1 MKGLELRT
9 SLFEF
14 DASQLGNAYRVVVGP
29 HYLDAWQALQGLARK
44 PHPGLPSIGLEE
56 MLATLSGGPVKVN
69 LFPQQD
75 GGVSA
80 ILMLK
85 PLPIDTI
92 NEALHLWSKDVM
104 QTWKQELVEFE
115 GKLVVKDLVP
125 LDTVGLVT
133 PGDVSSLAYIVIPWL
148 VGQALIR
155 NPMQATKPIKL
166 YQGAEGSLLAWDDP
180 VVSESDVRY
189 ASALHIIEPDLVLLH
204 GRPQPYLQL
213 RVKLSRV
220 MPNLVGKKKNAW
232 VKTGDLIV
240 KAKIKTRP
248 IADGWKTTY
257 EHPIEKLLAFMGVP
271 AFPPMVDGDIPVDSA
286 IRPIYAI
293 QPSNPLIGSGAGPLF
308 LDQACFHLLASL
320 PGTRPLL
327 ARKAVGRLAEEKATL
342 HAQTANLDV
351 MVLAAHADVMLRL
364 HTAASNLARDTKFF
378 QKVAPPLINLV
389 RLDVTDA
396 QRMLEGKHDPHTLS
410 EWLLTQVVPAAGQH
424 LNSGVKVMI
433 VETSAIAA
441 ARDGDLDPK
450 HVIRRVLAKH
460 GIATQFIMHIDPDAE
475 VKKRK
480 PTDEER
486 DFKAIN
492 SVIEAIRLSGHL
504 PAALPRVKLV
514 PKGTTV
520 LSILLDRIQEKG
532 PAKFLPI
539 ITRMSLGGHEP
550 EIFWFDS
557 GLDTNARWMGY
568 TEGLTAIHA
577 TTTLVTFPQVS
588 ALINQCFLDCKINT
602 TDMLIVCL
610 DVYLRTFYGAL
621 KDSPGQG
628 LPPIPPGAAIVR
640 IRANE
645 QVAQMTGNHTLFPRN
660 ARFVGPKIG
669 IFQSS
674 ESACVFFFVSPSKQ
688 FGSIRSLRDNT
699 RYDVSGRN
707 LKDPWQQL
715 GVTEI
720 VVMAPGDFSNPT
732 VVAEQVALLCRN
744 APLWDGHLR
753 LPGPMHLGMKVAVDH
768 PILEMRRKTEANRS
782 DG

>member
-14 DASQLGNAYRVVVGP
+14 DAGQLGNAYRAVIGP

-44 PHPGLPSIGLEE
+44 PHPGLPSVGLEE

-69 LFPQQD
+69 MFPQQD

-80 ILMLK
+80 ILMLR
-85 PLPIDTI
+85 PLPIDTL
-92 NEALHLWSKDVM
+92 NDALNLWSKDVM
-104 QTWKQELVEFE
+104 QAWKQELAEFE
-115 GKLVVKDLVP
+115 GKLVVTDLVP
-125 LDTVGLVT
+125 LDTVGLVA

-148 VGQALIR
+148 VGQALTR
-155 NPMQATKPIKL
+155 TPMQATKPIKL
-166 YQGAEGSLLAWDDP
+166 YQGADGSVLAWDDP
-180 VVSESDVRY
+180 VISESDVRY
-189 ASALHIIEPDLVLLH
+189 ASALHIIEPDLVLLN

-213 RVKLSRV
+213 RVRLSRV

-240 KAKIKTRP
+240 RAKIKTRP
-248 IADGWKTTY
+248 AGDGWKTTY

-271 AFPPMVDGDIPVDSA
+271 AFPPMVEGDIPVDSDV
-286 IRPIYAI
+286 RPIYAI

-320 PGTRPLL
+320 PGTKPLL
-327 ARKAVGRLAEEKATL
+327 ARKAVGRLAEEKATVS
-342 HAQTANLDV
+342 ADTVNLNV

-364 HTAASNLARDTKFF
+364 HTAASSLARDTKFF

-396 QRMLEGKHDPHTLS
+396 QRMLEGKHDPNTLS
-410 EWLLTQVVPAAGQH
+410 EWLQNQVVPAAKQH
-424 LNSGVKVMI
+424 AQGGVKVMI
-433 VETSAIAA
+433 VETSALAA
-441 ARDGDLDPK
+441 SRDGDLDPK

-475 VKKRK
+475 SKKRK

-492 SVIEAIRLSGHL
+492 SVIEAIRLSGYL
-504 PAALPRVKLV
+504 PAPLPKVKSV
-514 PKGTTV
+514 PIGTTV
-520 LSILLDRIQEKG
+520 LAILLDRIQEKG

-550 EIFWFDS
+550 EVFWFDS
-557 GLDTNARWMGY
+557 SVDGSGRWMGY
-568 TEGLTAIHA
+568 SEGLAAIHA
-577 TTTLVTFPQVS
+577 TPTLLAFPHVTTLVS
-588 ALINQCFLDCKINT
+588 QCFLDCKINPK
-602 TDMLIVCL
+602 DSLIVCL
-610 DVYLRTFYGAL
+610 DVYLRTFYGGL

-628 LPPIPPGAAIVR
+628 MPPIPPRAAVVR
-640 IRANE
+640 IRADE
-645 QVAQMTGNHTLFPRN
+645 QVAQMTGNHSLFPHTP
-660 ARFVGPKIG
+660 RFVGPKIG
-669 IFQSS
+669 VFQSN
-674 ESACVFFFVSPSKQ
+674 ESPCVFYFVSPSKQ

-720 VVMAPGDFSNPT
+720 VIMEAGTFPNST

-753 LPGPMHLGMKVAVDH
+753 LPGPMHLAMKVAEDH
-768 PILEMRRKTEANRS
+768 PILEMRRKTEANRA